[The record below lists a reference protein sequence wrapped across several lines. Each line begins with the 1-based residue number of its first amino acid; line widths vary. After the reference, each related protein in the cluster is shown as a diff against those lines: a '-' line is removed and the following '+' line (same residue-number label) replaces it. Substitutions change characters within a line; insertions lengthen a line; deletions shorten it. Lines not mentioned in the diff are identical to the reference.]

1 VNGVKNYYKMTK
13 EHFKIA
19 IKNLRTRSL
28 RSWLTILGVVIGVF
42 LVVALLSLSEGIKNA
57 VLAQLRM
64 MGEDVLMVI
73 PGEAGDIMTAMMGG
87 LMLADENLRAI
98 EKAEGVDLVVPILWR
113 AKTARHQGEMKTV
126 FLFGYPRKEGQEFLR
141 ENMGFSLTQGHWP
154 GPGKREVI
162 VGHLVPREIFPEM
175 RVGDEIVIEG
185 RRFTATGVLRS
196 LGNRQDDSM
205 IGLDLE
211 HFHQITGIK
220 KGAHSASV
228 RIKENFTPD
237 EVSANII
244 EELEETKKRRM
255 GMADVPP
262 FTVFTREQAAD
273 MVGDIM
279 LLLQVLVLGVA
290 SIAVIVGGIG
300 ITNTMYT
307 SVRER
312 TKEIGIIK
320 AVGAKNS
327 DISKIFLIESG
338 IIGLIGGIGGIVLG
352 IGLAKIVELYL
363 QIHLAFHLEVV
374 VSPVLIIFG
383 LSFSFLVGCL
393 AGYLPARR
401 AAKLNP
407 VDALRYE

>member
-1 VNGVKNYYKMTK
+1 MNK

-28 RSWLTILGVVIGVF
+28 RSWLTILGVVIGIF
-42 LVVALLSLSEGIKNA
+42 LVVALLSLSGGIKNA
-57 VLAQLRM
+57 ILAQLRM
-64 MGEDVLMVI
+64 MGEDILMVM
-73 PGEAGDIMTAMMGG
+73 PGEGGDIMTAIMGG
-87 LMLADENLRAI
+87 LTLTDENIRAI
-98 EKAEGVDLVVPILWR
+98 ERAEGVDLTVPFLWR
-113 AKTARHQGEMKTV
+113 TKTARHKGEVRAV
-126 FLFGYPRKEGQEFLR
+126 FLFGYPRKEAQDFFR
-141 ENMGFSLTQGHWP
+141 EDMGFHLTQGDWP
-154 GPGKREVI
+154 RVGRREI
-162 VGHLVPREIFPEM
+162 MVGHLVPREIFPEM
-175 RVGDEIVIEG
+175 KIGDEIVIEG
-185 RRFTATGVLRS
+185 KRFKVTGVLRS

-211 HFHQITGIK
+211 HFHQVTGVRE
-220 KGAHSASV
+220 GANFASI

-237 EVSANII
+237 EVRANIM
-244 EELEETKKRRM
+244 EELEETKKRRR
-255 GMADVPP
+255 GMEDVPP
-262 FTVFTREQAAD
+262 FTVFTREGAMD
-273 MVGDIM
+273 MVGDVM
-279 LLLQVLVLGVA
+279 LLLQLLVFGIA
-290 SIAVIVGGIG
+290 SISVIVGGIG

-338 IIGLIGGIGGIVLG
+338 IIGLIGGIGGVALG
-352 IGLAKIVELYL
+352 IGLAELL
-363 QIHLAFHLEVV
+363 GIFLGEHPAFALDPV

-383 LSFSFLVGCL
+383 LFFAFLLGCL

-401 AAKLNP
+401 AAQLNP